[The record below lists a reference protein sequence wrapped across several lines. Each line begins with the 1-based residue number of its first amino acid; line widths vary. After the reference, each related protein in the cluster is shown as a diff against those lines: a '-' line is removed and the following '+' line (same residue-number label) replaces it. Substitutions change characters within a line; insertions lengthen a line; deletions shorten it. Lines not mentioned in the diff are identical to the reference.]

1 VFNYQPNGLI
11 DSLGFGS
18 TLNLT
23 LNIRSDCYNNQSLI
37 TTAVNMGVLDAS
49 FVNLTA
55 QASDQL
61 DSVDFSALSNWNSG

>member
-1 VFNYQPNGLI
+1 MFNYQPNGLI